1 LDYNS
6 CALFIRSNSVKLT
19 NRKVGKK
26 MFLADKRILIIGLAV
41 TGVPLVKVLSKLGAK
56 IVVNDMKSREKLEE
70 SILELED
77 YKIEYIL
84 GKHPAS
90 LDEIGHIDLVVVSP
104 GIPLEIP
111 FIKNII
117 NNQIEIIG
125 EIELAYRLTKAS
137 IVAIT
142 GTNGK
147 TTTTALIGEIFK
159 KANLKAHIV
168 GNIGVA
174 AISKALE
181 SKPEDVMVME
191 VSSFQLETIVEF
203 HPKISVLLNI
213 TSDHLDRHKTMQNY
227 KNAKANIF
235 NKQNSNDYAVINFDD
250 PLVREMSKKI
260 TAKKVFFSRKKILNE
275 GIYVEDDNIVIF
287 FGKKVRVIQIDKL
300 KILGK
305 HNLENALAATAIA
318 YIMGI
323 EASAIKD
330 TLETFEGVKHRL
342 EFVDTI
348 NGVKFINDSKG
359 TNPCASIKAIE
370 AVKKPIILIAG
381 GMDKGGEFREFV
393 KAFAGKVSR
402 MLVYGE
408 TTDKLYCAALEE
420 GFIKVQKVC
429 DLEKAVRVAFEN
441 STSGDTILLSPA
453 CASWDMYS
461 NFEKRGEHFK
471 EIVSSIRGAV
481 IEEKKS

>member
-1 LDYNS
+1 
-6 CALFIRSNSVKLT
+6 
-19 NRKVGKK
+19 
-26 MFLADKRILIIGLAV
+26 
-41 TGVPLVKVLSKLGAK
+41 
-56 IVVNDMKSREKLEE
+56 
-70 SILELED
+70 
-77 YKIEYIL
+77 
-84 GKHPAS
+84 
-90 LDEIGHIDLVVVSP
+90 
-104 GIPLEIP
+104 
-111 FIKNII
+111 
-117 NNQIEIIG
+117 
-125 EIELAYRLTKAS
+125 
-137 IVAIT
+137 
-142 GTNGK
+142 
-147 TTTTALIGEIFK
+147 
-159 KANLKAHIV
+159 
-168 GNIGVA
+168 
-174 AISKALE
+174 
-181 SKPEDVMVME
+181 
-191 VSSFQLETIVEF
+191 
-203 HPKISVLLNI
+203 
-213 TSDHLDRHKTMQNY
+213 
-227 KNAKANIF
+227 
-235 NKQNSNDYAVINFDD
+235 
-250 PLVREMSKKI
+250 
-260 TAKKVFFSRKKILNE
+260 
-275 GIYVEDDNIVIF
+275 
-287 FGKKVRVIQIDKL
+287 
-300 KILGK
+300 
-305 HNLENALAATAIA
+305 
-318 YIMGI
+318 MGI

>member
-287 FGKKVRVIQIDKL
+287 FGKK
-300 KILGK
+300 
-305 HNLENALAATAIA
+305 
-318 YIMGI
+318 
-323 EASAIKD
+323 
-330 TLETFEGVKHRL
+330 
-342 EFVDTI
+342 
-348 NGVKFINDSKG
+348 
-359 TNPCASIKAIE
+359 
-370 AVKKPIILIAG
+370 
-381 GMDKGGEFREFV
+381 
-393 KAFAGKVSR
+393 
-402 MLVYGE
+402 
-408 TTDKLYCAALEE
+408 
-420 GFIKVQKVC
+420 
-429 DLEKAVRVAFEN
+429 
-441 STSGDTILLSPA
+441 
-453 CASWDMYS
+453 
-461 NFEKRGEHFK
+461 
-471 EIVSSIRGAV
+471 
-481 IEEKKS
+481 